1 LWVNQSEDWYY
12 QCAEAVVRH
21 AGKLCQSVRG
31 RPIDEAISALL
42 VESVAP
48 AAIEVA
54 LAVQEEI
61 AHRIEEAKSLRRSQL
76 ERARYEAELA
86 RRRYLKVDPDNR
98 LVADALEADWNDR
111 LRQLDTL
118 QREHERQR
126 ATDRGLLSEEARARI
141 LSLAKDFWRV
151 WNDPRTAP
159 IERKRMV
166 ALLIEDVTL
175 VKADKNAIHVRFRG
189 GKTTSLAIDKPKPVA
204 LIRKTLPEVVRTVDE
219 LLETCTDRQVAARL
233 NELGYRN
240 WRGQSFTAKKVIVIR
255 MAYRLKSRFERLR
268 GRVIWTMARYNTFDT
283 AVSTIGVSSSSPATA
298 LNGALS
304 IEAWMASAFRPT
316 PPIRRRPSVS
326 HPLRH
331 RRSAGRKITCISGS
345 KLICDLTEG
354 IPQFRLKSRRQIEGC
369 G

>member
-1 LWVNQSEDWYY
+1 MIGVDMFVVAAFERSMRGDENAVVED
-12 QCAEAVVRH
+12 ANLVGEDVDVEDAAARRVRH
-21 AGKLCQSVRG
+21 AVEIAADAHHALVRDASFELQDCPIRREWQRLQRGLLLGKGFVDDALRG
-31 RPIDEAISALL
+31 RVDAWVRNG
-42 VESVAP
+42 VEPMAELRVEI
-48 AAIEVA
+48 IEVA
-54 LAVQEEI
+54 
-61 AHRIEEAKSLRRSQL
+61 
-76 ERARYEAELA
+76 ERAAEEEVLA
-86 RRRYLKVDPDNR
+86 DVPERPRYLKVDPDNR

-141 LSLAKDFWRV
+141 LSLAKDFHRV

-175 VKADKNAIHVRFRG
+175 VKADKIAIHVRFRG
-189 GKTTSLAIDKPKPVA
+189 GKTTSLAIDKPKPIA

-240 WRGQSFTAKKVIVIR
+240 WRGQSFTAKKIIVIR

-268 GRVIWTMARYNTFDT
+268 GRGMGTPFTSGVAR
-283 AVSTIGVSSSSPATA
+283 A
-298 LNGALS
+298 
-304 IEAWMASAFRPT
+304 
-316 PPIRRRPSVS
+316 
-326 HPLRH
+326 
-331 RRSAGRKITCISGS
+331 C
-345 KLICDLTEG
+345 
-354 IPQFRLKSRRQIEGC
+354 
-369 G
+369 